1 MTFLKKETPHMTIR
15 ACAGDRGGG
24 HITCDYLV
32 FINLEEHEFLK
43 MECLN
48 NVIQKNNITNYLHK
62 MLRNF

>member
-1 MTFLKKETPHMTIR
+1 MTIR